1 MAFLNS
7 VSLGWL
13 IVLGGEVEAAG
24 SGMLF
29 NPVLRK
35 SCTSRSAEYSGKEDN
50 VMQLDITQ

>member
-1 MAFLNS
+1 M
-7 VSLGWL
+7 
-13 IVLGGEVEAAG
+13 EAAG

-35 SCTSRSAEYSGKEDN
+35 SCTYRSAEYSGKEDN

>member
-1 MAFLNS
+1 M
-7 VSLGWL
+7 
-13 IVLGGEVEAAG
+13 EAAG